1 MFIKRV
7 YVLTSRRGTRVLSEK
22 FASHLQPANGAK
34 IEQKWVILKN
44 YSDWINPY
52 NANFVKQPV
61 IDTVKLL
68 YQNGTKRTAIKLIAQ
83 AFDTGL
89 TAARTFCNQVAQS

>member
-1 MFIKRV
+1 MFIRRV
-7 YVLTSRRGTRVLSEK
+7 FILTSRRGRRILPDK
-22 FASHLQPANGAK
+22 FAGHLQPANGAR
-34 IEQKWVILKN
+34 IEQRWVILKK
-44 YSDWINPY
+44 YDQWVNPY
-52 NANFVKQPV
+52 NANFVEQPV